1 MNRKKIFIIVILNS
15 FARRCGVC
23 VCASHALGLVEN
35 FSVAANLLSFVFF
48 QFQLRVVASELR
60 TEPGDATFRAALLS
74 DFPWSLT
81 KTRFDVEN
89 VAIILVATWEE
100 FLGKI

>member
-1 MNRKKIFIIVILNS
+1 MIYLIFKIFFKKLEKNINLVLNRKKIFIIVILNS

-60 TEPGDATFRAALLS
+60 TEPGDATFRAALLKR
-74 DFPWSLT
+74 FP
-81 KTRFDVEN
+81 VESH
-89 VAIILVATWEE
+89 
-100 FLGKI
+100 